1 MEFDNKR
8 VAGTILFVGAAQF
21 IVLMIIA
28 ETLYP
33 NYSTSTNY
41 ISDLGVGPSALIFNS
56 SIILLGFMT
65 VAGTYFTYRIFRSR
79 LFLVLLTLAGIG
91 AIGVGMFTE
100 SAGGIHVV
108 FSLITFLFGGLS
120 AIAFYKVEKT
130 PFNWLSVVLGTMG
143 LVALVLFGSDNYLGL
158 GAGGME
164 RMIAYPILLWG
175 AGLGGHLIGSSE
187 KMSTTKP

>member
-1 MEFDNKR
+1 MQFDNKR

-33 NYSTSTNY
+33 NYSTSNNY

-65 VAGTYFTYRIFRSR
+65 VAGTYFIYRVFRSR
-79 LFLVLLTLAGIG
+79 LLLVLLTLAGIG
-91 AIGVGMFTE
+91 AMGVGVFTE
-100 SAGGIHVV
+100 SAGQIHVV

-130 PFNWLSVVLGTMG
+130 PFNWLSAVLGTMG
-143 LVALVLFGSDNYLGL
+143 LVALVLFGSGKYSGL

-187 KMSTTKP
+187 KRSTTKP

>member
-33 NYSTSTNY
+33 NYSTSDNY

-56 SIILLGFMT
+56 SIILLGLMI
-65 VAGTYFTYRIFRSR
+65 VAGTYFIYRVFRSR

-91 AIGVGMFTE
+91 AMGVGVFTE

-143 LVALVLFGSDNYLGL
+143 LVALVLFGSGNYLGL

-175 AGLGGHLIGSSE
+175 AGLGGHLIGSSG

>member
-33 NYSTSTNY
+33 NYSTSDNY

-56 SIILLGFMT
+56 SIILLGLMI
-65 VAGTYFTYRIFRSR
+65 VAGTYFTYRVFRSR
-79 LFLVLLTLAGIG
+79 LLLVLLTLAGIG
-91 AIGVGMFTE
+91 AMGVGVFTE
-100 SAGGIHVV
+100 SAGQIHVV

-130 PFNWLSVVLGTMG
+130 PFNWLSTVLGTMG
-143 LVALVLFGSDNYLGL
+143 LVALVLFGSSNYLGL

-187 KMSTTKP
+187 KMPTTKP

>member
-41 ISDLGVGPSALIFNS
+41 ISDLGVGTSALVFNS

>member
-56 SIILLGFMT
+56 SIISLGFMT

>member
-1 MEFDNKR
+1 MQFDNKR

-33 NYSTSTNY
+33 NYSTSNNY

-91 AIGVGMFTE
+91 AIGVGVFTE

-175 AGLGGHLIGSSE
+175 ASLGGHLIGSSE

>member
-33 NYSTSTNY
+33 NYSTSDNY

-56 SIILLGFMT
+56 SIILFGLMI
-65 VAGTYFTYRIFRSR
+65 VAGTYFIYRVFRSR
-79 LFLVLLTLAGIG
+79 FLLVLLTLAGIG
-91 AIGVGMFTE
+91 AMGVGVFTE

-143 LVALVLFGSDNYLGL
+143 LVALVLFGSSNYLGL

-187 KMSTTKP
+187 KMPTTKP

>member
-130 PFNWLSVVLGTMG
+130 PFNWLSAALGTMG